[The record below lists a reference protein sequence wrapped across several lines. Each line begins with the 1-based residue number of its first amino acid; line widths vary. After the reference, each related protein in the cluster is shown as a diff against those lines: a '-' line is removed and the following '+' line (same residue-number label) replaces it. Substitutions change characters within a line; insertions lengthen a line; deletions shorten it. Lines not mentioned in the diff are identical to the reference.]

1 MTKDRYHF
9 IGIGGIGMSGL
20 ARIALERGHIVS
32 GSDAAVSSLTKELVN
47 RGATVFVGH
56 SASQVPLEAKIV
68 STSDIKETNVEYLE
82 AKHRGLPCLHRS
94 QMLHEL
100 MKESK
105 ALLVAGTHGKTTTSS
120 LLAHVLIFA
129 KKDPSYCI
137 GGVVRSLSSQSGHGN
152 GDLFVAEADESDGS
166 FLTYTPYGAIIT
178 NIDTDHMDYWQ
189 TEEKL
194 IQGFV
199 NFQSKIEKKELF
211 FWCADDSRLVD
222 LSLEGYGYGFSKQ
235 AALRI
240 EKFYFKEWESS
251 FSVSWKGR
259 FYEDILIPL
268 VGVHNILNAT
278 AVFGLCM
285 QIGIEE
291 RVIRQAFSSFQGAGR
306 RSEKKGE
313 VANIVVYDDYGHH
326 PTEVATTLSGMKAA
340 ASGRRLVVLFQPH
353 RYTRT
358 KDCFSL
364 FGPALA
370 EADLILLTDIYAAR
384 EIPIEGINSCALQR
398 EMHLQGYESI
408 YLPRENVVEDT
419 LALLQPGDFV
429 VTMGAG
435 DVTEVGPELL
445 RRLARCE

>member
-1 MTKDRYHF
+1 MAKERYHF

-20 ARIALERGHIVS
+20 ARIALERGHVVS
-32 GSDAAVSSLTKELVN
+32 GSDAAISSLTKELISM
-47 RGATVFVGH
+47 GATVFVGH
-56 SASQVPLEAKIV
+56 SACQVPLEGKIV

-82 AKHRGLPCLHRS
+82 AKKRGLPCLHRS

-120 LLAHVLIFA
+120 LLAHVLVFA

-137 GGVVRSLSSQSGHGN
+137 GGVVRSLSSQSGHGE
-152 GDLFVAEADESDGS
+152 GELFVAEADESDGS
-166 FLTYTPYGAIIT
+166 FLAYTPYGAIIT

-194 IQGFV
+194 IQGFM

-222 LSLEGYGYGFSKQ
+222 LHLEGYGYGFSKE
-235 AALRI
+235 ASLHIA
-240 EKFYFKEWESS
+240 KVCFKGWESS
-251 FSVSWKGR
+251 FSVSWKGKL
-259 FYEDILIPL
+259 YEDIAISL
-268 VGVHNILNAT
+268 VGVHNILNAA
-278 AVFGLCM
+278 AVFGICL

-291 RVIRQAFSSFQGAGR
+291 SIIRQAFSSFQGAGR

-313 VANIVVYDDYGHH
+313 AANITIYDDYGHH
-326 PTEVATTLSGMKAA
+326 PTEVATTLSGMKTA

-364 FGPALA
+364 FGEALA
-370 EADLILLTDIYAAR
+370 QADLILLTDIYGAR
-384 EIPIEGINSCALQR
+384 EVPIEGINSRALQK
-398 EMHLQGYESI
+398 EMHSQGYDSI
-408 YLPRENVVEDT
+408 YLPKENLVEDT
-419 LALLQPGDFV
+419 LALLQPGDFL

-445 RRLARCE
+445 KRLFT